1 MYNKNLV
8 NSNKYQTIIV
18 GLRNEIKILLSKID
32 RLSEKNQQLTTENQQ
47 LRETVASLK
56 NKLFGKKRDKT
67 KKSSN
72 NKLKRNKKNKLESIT
87 KTGRHPKNKDLAID
101 TTFNYT
107 FEQLICNDCNGSLR
121 YIGSND
127 STHVEHKTIVKRIK
141 ISKSKYICT
150 CCQKIMV
157 ANGAKLPIPKGTP
170 MPGLLTK
177 VVLDKFGNAVPA
189 YRQAQNY
196 NYCDLNYS
204 RQMICNW
211 HTRGSD
217 LLAPLG
223 ILIFKRILKSRYLG
237 VDETNVILLKA
248 SDKEG
253 AIAYICCIRQGGEK
267 FNFVYYWVIESRQQ
281 KIISEKLKDF
291 KGYLQTDGLNFYF
304 DLQKQTGVIAIG
316 CWAHVQRKFVEIV
329 NLSNNHEGI
338 ASYVVSQIEKLYAVE
353 NRGKLLGL
361 ETLAKLRRIEA
372 KPILDSLKTY
382 LQENKPL
389 VPPKSKLGIAINYT
403 LTRWEAL
410 NNYINNPLIDIDNNA
425 TERCIKYIVIG
436 RKNWLFAHNIESA
449 NNLALL
455 YSLIVSCKFN
465 NINPKVYLEY
475 VFTQMPYINKHDEK
489 ELEQLLPDRFD
500 VNKRFDQEYRRKRG
514 IVENII
520 EHTTSLYTNMA
531 S

>member
-1 MYNKNLV
+1 MYNENLE
-8 NSNKYQTIIV
+8 NADKHHTIIV
-18 GLRNEIKILLSKID
+18 GLSNEVKTLLSKIAT
-32 RLSEKNQQLTTENQQ
+32 LSEQNQRLITANQQ
-47 LRETVASLK
+47 LREAVASLK
-56 NKLFGKKRDKT
+56 HKLFGKKRDKA

-72 NKLKRNKKNKLESIT
+72 NKRKRNRKNKLESIT
-87 KTGRHPKNKDLAID
+87 QAGRHPKNKDLPID

-107 FEQLICNDCNGSLR
+107 FEQLTCSDCNGALR

-127 STHVEHKTIVKRIK
+127 STHVEHKTIIKNIK

-150 CCQKIMV
+150 CCQKITV

-211 HTRGSD
+211 HMRGGD
-217 LLAPLG
+217 LLTPLG
-223 ILIFKRILKSRYLG
+223 KLMFKRILQSKYLG
-237 VDETNVILLKA
+237 IDETNIILLKI

-253 AIAYICCIRQGGEK
+253 GIAYICCIRQGGEN
-267 FNFVYYWVIESRQQ
+267 FNFVYYWVIESRKQ
-281 KIISEKLKDF
+281 KTISEKLKDF

-304 DLQKQTGVIAIG
+304 DLQQQTGIIAIG

-338 ASYVVSQIEKLYAVE
+338 AGYVVSQIEQLYAIE
-353 NRGKLLGL
+353 KRGKLLGL
-361 ETLAKLRRIEA
+361 EPLAKLRRIEA
-372 KPILDSLKTY
+372 KPILDRLKIY

-410 NNYINNPLIDIDNNA
+410 NNYIDNPLIDIDNNA

-436 RKNWLFAHNIESA
+436 RKNWLFAHDIESA

-465 NINPKVYLEY
+465 NINPKIYLEY
-475 VFTQMPYINKHDEK
+475 IFTQMPYINKHDEK

-500 VNKRFDQEYRRKRG
+500 VNKRFDQEYRRKHG

-520 EHTTSLYTNMA
+520 ERTTPLYTNMA

>member
-1 MYNKNLV
+1 MDQKNLANTNHDKETV
-8 NSNKYQTIIV
+8 L
-18 GLRNEIKILLSKID
+18 GLRNEVKTLLGENAILLEQNQ
-32 RLSEKNQQLTTENQQ
+32 RLTIENQR
-47 LRETVASLK
+47 LRENVASLRH
-56 NKLFGKKRDKT
+56 KLFGKKTDKV
-67 KKSSN
+67 KRSISN
-72 NKLKRNKKNKLESIT
+72 KHNKKNKSDPLN
-87 KTGRHPKNKDLAID
+87 KPGRKPKNKDIAVD
-101 TTFNYT
+101 TTINYT
-107 FEQLICNDCNGSLR
+107 FDKLICSDCNGALR

-127 STHVEHKTIVKRIK
+127 STHIEHKAIIKNIK

-150 CCQKIMV
+150 CCQKITV
-157 ANGAKLPIPKGTP
+157 ANGAKLPIRKGAP

-177 VVLDKFGNAVPA
+177 VVLDKFGNAIPA

-196 NYCDLNYS
+196 SYCDLNYS

-211 HTRGSD
+211 HMRGSD
-217 LLAPLG
+217 LLSPLG
-223 ILIFKRILKSRYLG
+223 KLIFKKILQSQYLG
-237 VDETNVILLKA
+237 IDETNIILLKI
-248 SDKEG
+248 SDKAG
-253 AIAYICCIRQGGEK
+253 SVAYICCIRQGGEK

-304 DLQKQTGVIAIG
+304 DLEKQEGVIAID

-338 ASYVVSQIEKLYAVE
+338 ASHVVNQIEQLYAIE
-353 NRGKLLGL
+353 KKGKPL
-361 ETLAKLRRIEA
+361 ELEQLAKLRRIEA
-372 KPILDSLKTY
+372 KPILAGLKTY
-382 LQENKPL
+382 LQENQPL
-389 VPPKSKLGIAINYT
+389 VPPKSKLGIAIKYT

-436 RKNWLFAHNIESA
+436 RKNWLFAHDIESA

-465 NINPKVYLEY
+465 NINPKGYLEY

-500 VNKRFDQEYRRKRG
+500 VNKRFDQEYRRKLG
-514 IVENII
+514 IVETII
-520 EHTTSLYTNMA
+520 EHSTPLHNKMA